1 MVNSDTSA
9 APQHGAA
16 HSMQKHDD
24 EQRASSHKGE
34 EQITTPARNKKHEH
48 TAELPY
54 SVIFPEAFGTGIR
67 IATSEPIPAEL
78 HRAID
83 HIIEDIDAAISR
95 FRADSLVSRMRQA
108 DANGSMTF
116 PRWCAPLFDFADVLY
131 EITQRGIDPCV
142 GEELGLLGYGPVI
155 ERWKTTEAG
164 TVSKTIA
171 ASDAETEITEAG
183 TTETTAATTNAQ
195 TATAGKTAG
204 TATATVAVTTASRAI
219 TWGNCIT
226 RLPDRPTTLYTTG
239 PVALDFGAFG
249 KGFAV
254 DRIAQ
259 FLEAFEWGNN
269 DIQYMINAGG
279 DLRIHLHSPAVLR
292 IGLED
297 PHDPSQALGIVAITE
312 GSLCASSPS
321 RRHWHSAQMAAIEEA
336 HHLLDART
344 GKPVQH
350 IAATWAAVSSTS
362 VAQANTTQTA
372 AVSSVHQ
379 DEARAIQTTISNTT
393 LAQQLAVHY
402 PTMVAD
408 GLATSLFTT
417 NANILAQTFAASM
430 LALDSNN
437 TISSQ
442 YQWFGELFT
451 S

>member
-1 MVNSDTSA
+1 MANSDTSA
-9 APQHGAA
+9 APQHEAA
-16 HSMQKHDD
+16 DHMQKHDT
-24 EQRASSHKGE
+24 EQYVSSQHGKR
-34 EQITTPARNKKHEH
+34 QSTTPACNEEH
-48 TAELPY
+48 AHATELLY

-67 IATSEPIPAEL
+67 IATSEPIPAEV

-108 DANGSMTF
+108 DSNGSMTF

-155 ERWKTTEAG
+155 ERWQTAETG

-171 ASDAETEITEAG
+171 ESDAETEITEAG
-183 TTETTAATTNAQ
+183 TTETTAATTNAE
-195 TATAGKTAG
+195 TATTGKTAG
-204 TATATVAVTTASRAI
+204 TATAATASHTT
-219 TWGNCIT
+219 TWGNCVT

-279 DLRIHLHSPAVLR
+279 DLRIHLHSPAALR

-362 VAQANTTQTA
+362 TAQANTTQTA

-379 DEARAIQTTISNTT
+379 DEAGAIQTTISNTT